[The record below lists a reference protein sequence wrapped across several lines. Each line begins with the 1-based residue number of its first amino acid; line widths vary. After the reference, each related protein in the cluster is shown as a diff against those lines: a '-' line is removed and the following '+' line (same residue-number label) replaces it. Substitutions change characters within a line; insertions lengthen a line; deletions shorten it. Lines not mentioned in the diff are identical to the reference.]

1 MGSTATTMIEASAI
15 QDTLRSSL
23 RVHHLVV
30 EDTSSGCGTNYSVII
45 VSDDFEGKN
54 TLARHK
60 LVHEVLSAQI
70 AEMHAFSQ
78 KTLTIAQYDTQ
89 KAKGLLT

>member
-1 MGSTATTMIEASAI
+1 M
-15 QDTLRSSL
+15 Q
-23 RVHHLVV
+23 VV

-60 LVHEVLSAQI
+60 LGNCIQIYRPAANLVLELMVNARIVHEVLSAQI

-78 KTLTIAQYDTQ
+78 VGRIPRQAYNCL
-89 KAKGLLT
+89 